1 MHQAPSHPIQSSKQS
16 FELQLPIQFLKKL
29 EWDVSQLS
37 DLEKHLDIRSVY
49 QSINC
54 AITAWHMTDWV
65 FQFMTEGQGAN
76 FTPARSAHL
85 QKRIAQSPAPDRT
98 WQQLKDELEKAQLSK
113 FRSRIMEASD
123 ELRICRYVADTSKH
137 RRLTHNPDYELQ
149 ATTVSWSPEDGAT
162 WQFPLIFDGP
172 KQYRL
177 PELMHRA
184 HRFWAIY
191 IRWLSNSK

>member
-1 MHQAPSHPIQSSKQS
+1 MYQVPSHLIQSSKQS
-16 FELQLPIQFLKKL
+16 FELQLPVQFLKKL
-29 EWDVSQLS
+29 EWDVTQLS

-65 FQFMTEGQGAN
+65 FQFMTDGQRAN
-76 FTPARSAHL
+76 FTPARAAHL
-85 QKRIAQSPAPDRT
+85 PEEIARSSAPDKAWR
-98 WQQLKDELEKAQLSK
+98 QLKDQLAKAQLNQ
-113 FRSRIMEASD
+113 FRRRIMKASD

-137 RRLTHNPDYELQ
+137 RLLTHNPDYELQ
-149 ATTVSWSPEDGAT
+149 ATTVSWNPDGGAT
-162 WQFPLIFDGP
+162 WQFPLVFDGP
-172 KQYRL
+172 KQHRL

-184 HRFWAIY
+184 HRFWTIY